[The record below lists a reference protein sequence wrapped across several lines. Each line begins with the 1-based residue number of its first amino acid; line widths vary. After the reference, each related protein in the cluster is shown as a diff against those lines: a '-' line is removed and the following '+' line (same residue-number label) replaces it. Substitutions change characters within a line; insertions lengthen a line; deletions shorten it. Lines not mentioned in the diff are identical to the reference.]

1 MALRTSPFALAL
13 VGASLISVARA
24 DAQEMPEDAPYPA
37 PAPAPAPAPDLAPA
51 PAPAL
56 DEPTQHVWVE
66 ARLGSRRWS
75 EKSTGF
81 GGGGFD
87 LALGLGWQWID
98 VGLVGTYSTTGDG
111 SDGSHAGIWTIGPE
125 IATRTSIGGGTTF
138 RLAFDP
144 LYGLESLT
152 PGGGLPGSTH
162 SLVGGNVLAQILF
175 TVDDTTRPVW
185 RVGLGAHVGKM
196 WATGGAS
203 DAPAWDQAW
212 IVGADVIVRSWW

>member
-1 MALRTSPFALAL
+1 MARRRTLRPVFTLAL
-13 VGASLISVARA
+13 IASSSLLAA
-24 DAQEMPEDAPYPA
+24 HAGAQEMPTVPVAEEPSEPTPEVAAPSPPPNDAP
-37 PAPAPAPAPDLAPA
+37 
-51 PAPAL
+51 
-56 DEPTQHVWVE
+56 EQHTWVE

-75 EKSTGF
+75 EKSSGL

-98 VGLVGTYSTTGDG
+98 VGVVGTWSTTGDG
-111 SDGSHAGIWTIGPE
+111 ADGSHADIWTVGPE

-144 LYGLESLT
+144 LYGIESLT

-185 RVGLGAHVGKM
+185 RLGLGAHVGKM
-196 WATGGAS
+196 WATGGES
-203 DAPAWDQAW
+203 SAPSWDQAW